1 MATTAVRHRRRIMRR
16 GVAALVFGLFL
27 GGLFTKL
34 AEVFLPQ
41 SATRAFLTTS
51 VSLSVGPF
59 FLDLVSVSVTLGPV
73 SVALNVISLMGI
85 LIAAVAVRSWI

>member
-1 MATTAVRHRRRIMRR
+1 MMAEADHTRRRIVKR
-16 GVAALVFGLFL
+16 GLLVLVFGFFL

-41 SATRAFLTTS
+41 SAARAFLTTS

-59 FLDLVSVSVTLGPV
+59 FLDLVSVSFTLGPIA
-73 SVALNVISLMGI
+73 VALNVLTLVGI